1 MAAPG
6 PREVPVHMPASPLLQ
21 RSDSKK
27 DQAAS
32 LLAALKVGSGVASA
46 PVPAVPAMPAVD
58 KAASVGL
65 MAALNI
71 NK

>member
-6 PREVPVHMPASPLLQ
+6 PREVPASPLLQ

-46 PVPAVPAMPAVD
+46 PVPAVPAVD